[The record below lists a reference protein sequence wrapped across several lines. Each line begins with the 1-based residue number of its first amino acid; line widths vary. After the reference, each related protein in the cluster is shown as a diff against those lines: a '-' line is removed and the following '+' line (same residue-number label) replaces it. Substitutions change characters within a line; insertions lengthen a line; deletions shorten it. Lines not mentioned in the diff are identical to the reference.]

1 MEPYS
6 LPIQI
11 RWADMDL
18 NGHLR
23 HSAYLDY
30 GALLRTRFL
39 TDHDLPTKKLL
50 DHQIG
55 PIVFREEVFYKREI
69 RMEDKIIGTQ
79 ILTRAR
85 SDYSRWSMQHELIK
99 ADGTIA
105 AVINLDGA
113 WLDLSKR
120 KLTTPPSF
128 VQEAFNLM
136 QRSSDFVFE

>member
-1 MEPYS
+1 
-6 LPIQI
+6 
-11 RWADMDL
+11 MDL

-55 PIVFREEVFYKREI
+55 PIVFREEVFYKHEI
-69 RMEDKIIGTQ
+69 RMEDEIIGTQ

-120 KLTTPPSF
+120 KLTKPPSF

-136 QRSSDFVFE
+136 PRSSDFVFE

>member
-1 MEPYS
+1 
-6 LPIQI
+6 
-11 RWADMDL
+11 MDL

>member
-1 MEPYS
+1 MESYS

-11 RWADMDL
+11 RWADLDL

-39 TDHDLPTKKLL
+39 TEHDLPTKKLL

-69 RMEDKIIGTQ
+69 RMEDKITGTQ
-79 ILTRAR
+79 ILTKAR

-99 ADGTIA
+99 EDGTIA

-128 VQEAFNLM
+128 VQDAFKIM
-136 QRSSDFVFE
+136 PRIADFVFE